1 MFIWRPIIADD
12 PLCSLKELEDG
23 TYSIIDL
30 LDFHE
35 ALDLK
40 MALKEKKNGNTR

>member
-1 MFIWRPIIADD
+1 
-12 PLCSLKELEDG
+12 LQDG

-35 ALDLK
+35 ALDARDEISAQVAAWHK
-40 MALKEKKNGNTR
+40 IHGDK